1 MDTWDKVMRLS
12 GRKLVQIGEALGFQ
26 NLDPDAGKIL
36 ITGGTGIIGHRVA
49 QRLLLGNTA
58 KDGNNN
64 PLRIGCHQTES
75 LPEFEKQGAE
85 IVEFDWNKEGTYSA
99 ALQGIKSVLCTIP
112 YQQGWSQ
119 HFPAFIKA
127 CKVAGVKHIV
137 KLSFYHANAS
147 NDSLFQN
154 VPLVREHA
162 ACDEQLVNMAIP
174 PLDLTPALAADASVE
189 WDDDDDG
196 EGAGGGGGRT
206 RRLSYTIIHASH
218 FMSNPFLFQRKELRE
233 SEIPGTYHGCSQDRG
248 VNYVSPNDV
257 AEVAVYCLLEPRK
270 HYDKEYTITGP
281 QAIPDKQVA
290 GLLSKYLHKSI
301 VYVDEPVQLFTENM
315 SSRPDWMV
323 CDLAAL
329 EEIKA
334 SGQEEDP
341 SFVSPDFETIC
352 GHKPE
357 TFQEY
362 LQRTEMMVSIEE
374 APPGGVALDTME
386 ALPTPILA

>member
-85 IVEFDWNKEGTYSA
+85 IVEFDWNKEGTYAA

-218 FMSNPFLFQRKELRE
+218 FMSNPTVYQEDLIRRE
-233 SEIPGTYHGCSQDRG
+233 RRFIGASGFKG
-248 VNYVSPNDV
+248 VAYVSPNDV
-257 AEVAVYCLLEPRK
+257 ADVAVRALLAPKGFRKKTLHLTGDKVITDQEVADVLRYVRLLHTNIHCMNQFQRISFS
-270 HYDKEYTITGP
+270 HRR
-281 QAIPDKQVA
+281 
-290 GLLSKYLHKSI
+290 
-301 VYVDEPVQLFTENM
+301 DE
-315 SSRPDWMV
+315 
-323 CDLAAL
+323 
-329 EEIKA
+329 
-334 SGQEEDP
+334 
-341 SFVSPDFETIC
+341 
-352 GHKPE
+352 
-357 TFQEY
+357 
-362 LQRTEMMVSIEE
+362 
-374 APPGGVALDTME
+374 
-386 ALPTPILA
+386 